1 MARKMSIEQEFL
13 NSLITEIEL
22 AKEQHRN
29 GVFKIREKLTDSQAI
44 FAEKNLMN
52 MYPQYR
58 IEFRKCP
65 QCAFEWDIM
74 IIF

>member
-1 MARKMSIEQEFL
+1 MTKEQEYL
-13 NSLITEIEL
+13 DKLLEEIDRVK
-22 AKEQHRN
+22 ARN
-29 GVFKIREKLTDSQAI
+29 GKGVYKIREKLTDSQAI
-44 FAEKNLMN
+44 FARDYLKKNT
-52 MYPQYR
+52 PYR